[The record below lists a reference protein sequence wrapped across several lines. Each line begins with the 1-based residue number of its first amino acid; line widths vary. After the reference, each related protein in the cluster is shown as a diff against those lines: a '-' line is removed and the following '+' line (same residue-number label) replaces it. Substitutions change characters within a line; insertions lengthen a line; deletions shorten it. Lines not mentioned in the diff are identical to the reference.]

1 MMDIRY
7 KGLVLGK
14 EELRVTDFESCRDLP
29 FGFSRSIRRQNHRL
43 ISGNPTGCYD
53 EPLSPLLYP

>member
-1 MMDIRY
+1 MMDIR
-7 KGLVLGK
+7 K